1 MTDDNF
7 MKKEQLIR
15 QIKDREIVYDGEF
28 ITKNYNNYSMP
39 KSVIISSKKIGRGVT
54 DVIRGEKSVAGYQIE
69 VCGTGLSFDSAKL
82 LGHINHI
89 CKMRKDLII
98 TRDIDDLMSFMG
110 ENDKSNKSRFIK
122 NLEIISDEIEHSSI
136 KIRMG
141 RSVFSRSYIVG
152 YDLDVERNI
161 ITYYVSSDFIEL
173 QRTEKF
179 ILNSNSDLYSEL
191 NSEIDISLMQILETS
206 LFNKA
211 GYNTIS
217 FDDIKYAIPIYSKR
231 ASNIK
236 TTFKRSLDN
245 LVKLKYLNS
254 YEFSKTNQGEVIKF
268 KVGSKYTNAKVVKSP
283 ETHEKD
289 SGVNMLLENKSDFS
303 MMTDEEKLKA
313 YEAQFAKLKEYEA
326 QIAKLGNNP
335 ESSVKPVAE
344 QPVMAVEEPEFDD
357 IEEDYDGY
365 IPYVH
370 KDDSTPENN
379 ICDDGLPF

>member
-7 MKKEQLIR
+7 MKKEQLIK

-69 VCGTGLSFDSAKL
+69 VCGAGLSFDSAKL

-179 ILNSNSDLYSEL
+179 ILNSSSDLYSEL

-268 KVGSKYTNAKVVKSP
+268 KVGSKYTNSKVVKSP
-283 ETHEKD
+283 ETHEKY
-289 SGVNMLLENKSDFS
+289 SGVTMLLENKSDFS

-370 KDDSTPENN
+370 KDDLTPENN